1 MNPLTVDIVLI
12 EDNNYDAELTIRS
25 LTKNNI
31 TCKILVLED
40 GEKALD
46 YFFCRNQYNVRNID
60 EKPNLILLD
69 LKLPK
74 VDGLE
79 VLKEL
84 KSNEK
89 TKQIPIVIL
98 TSSREEQDIV
108 NSYKFG
114 VNSYIVKPVDFHKF
128 SKTLNIIASYWMLLN
143 EPPK

>member
-1 MNPLTVDIVLI
+1 MSPLTVDIVLI

-25 LTKNNI
+25 LTKNNLKS
-31 TCKILVLED
+31 KILVLED

-46 YFFCRNQYNVRNID
+46 YFFCRNQYNARNID

-114 VNSYIVKPVDFHKF
+114 VNSYIVKPVDFQ
-128 SKTLNIIASYWMLLN
+128 
-143 EPPK
+143 

>member
-1 MNPLTVDIVLI
+1 MSPLAVDIVLI
-12 EDNNYDAELTIRS
+12 EDNSYDAELTIRS
-25 LTKNNI
+25 LTKNNL
-31 TCKILVLED
+31 TAKILVLED

-84 KSNEK
+84 KSNDK

-128 SKTLNIIASYWMLLN
+128 SDALSILGSYWLSLN
-143 EPPK
+143 EAPK